1 MLAYYQCVQY
11 VCQSI
16 PIWFFFFYFSA
27 YQVIVLKVVDGAK
40 QLPDEYDSKLKDAND
55 TDKDNLN
62 FYIAAEI
69 LNDPVYEESWK
80 FNVGDDNMY
89 GSFVNKELE
98 KGEDYVVFQRAV
110 THGNGVS
117 KQESSS

>member
-1 MLAYYQCVQY
+1 
-11 VCQSI
+11 
-16 PIWFFFFYFSA
+16 
-27 YQVIVLKVVDGAK
+27 
-40 QLPDEYDSKLKDAND
+40 
-55 TDKDNLN
+55 LN

-110 THGNGVS
+110 THDNGVS